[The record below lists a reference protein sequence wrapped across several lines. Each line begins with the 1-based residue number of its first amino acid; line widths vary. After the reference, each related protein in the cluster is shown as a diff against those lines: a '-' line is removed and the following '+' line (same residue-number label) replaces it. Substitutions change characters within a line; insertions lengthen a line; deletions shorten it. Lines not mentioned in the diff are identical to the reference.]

1 MPNMLIKLPHSAFTN
16 DAKTK
21 LVKSLNAA
29 AANAE
34 QIPDDQRKRFLCWIT
49 IDEVATGSW
58 TCGGVD
64 MSAQLIPCIAM
75 IFLPSGVLDGATRAS
90 YIADIHKAF
99 INALAPE
106 EQRQLATSI
115 VLHEVT
121 DGSWGANG
129 NVWRLPDF
137 ARAAGFSHLQT
148 LLKNE

>member
-1 MPNMLIKLPHSAFTN
+1 MPNMLIKLPLNAFSN

-49 IDEVATGSW
+49 IDEVATGHW
-58 TCGGVD
+58 TCGGID

-75 IFLPSGVLDGATRAS
+75 ILLPAGVLDAATRAS

-137 ARAAGFSHLQT
+137 ARAAGFSHLQI